1 MQPMPG
7 MRTRSRSRYYKVA
20 LRWRGKGDTRRL
32 ETFDRSTKD
41 RAGEWIFF
49 FNSLSLF
56 FHFYL
61 NDFSKELRETRNL
74 YVDKSVD
81 IRSKEIF

>member
-1 MQPMPG
+1 MAREGRYPAP
-7 MRTRSRSRYYKVA
+7 RDLRSID
-20 LRWRGKGDTRRL
+20 KGCRRMDL
-32 ETFDRSTKD
+32 
-41 RAGEWIFF
+41 F

-61 NDFSKELRETRNL
+61 NDFSKELREARNL
-74 YVDKSVD
+74 YADKSVD

>member
-41 RAGEWIFF
+41 RAREWIFF
-49 FNSLSLF
+49 LILSLF
-56 FHFYL
+56 F
-61 NDFSKELRETRNL
+61 FSFLFERLFEGIKRSE
-74 YVDKSVD
+74 KF
-81 IRSKEIF
+81 IR